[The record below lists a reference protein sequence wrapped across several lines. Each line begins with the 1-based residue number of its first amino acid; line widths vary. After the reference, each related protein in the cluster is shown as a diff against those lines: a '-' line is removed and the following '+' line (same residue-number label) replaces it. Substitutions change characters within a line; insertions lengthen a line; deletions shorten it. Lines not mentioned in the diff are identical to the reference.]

1 MSANLRNCISCLL
14 PLLFMVLLLP
24 CFSTAQPVSTTY
36 TPDWESLDKRPTPEW
51 WTDAKFGIFIHW
63 GVYSVPGYT
72 AKGNYAEWYLN
83 SLTNNAHDGKVREF
97 HHINYGDRN
106 YYDLA
111 DDFNA
116 ELFNPDEWAKMFENA
131 GAKYM
136 VLTSKHHDGFCL
148 WPSQEAGKTWGF
160 PWSADVRGPNRDLV
174 GDLFKAVQKTQV
186 KPGLYFSLY
195 EWYNPLWTFD
205 PGRFAADHSMPQL
218 YDLVQQYQPWVVWA
232 DGDWDASP
240 ETWQSQ
246 QFLSWL
252 YNESQIKD
260 KVVVNDRWGSGTRF
274 KHGGVY
280 TPEYQPDM
288 EFEDHAWEESRGM
301 GASYGYNRAED
312 IQDYNSS
319 QALVLHLIDK
329 VSRGGNFLL
338 DIGPDGHG
346 QIPPIMQERLAD
358 IGKWLNI
365 NGEAIYNTRRWRI
378 TNQWSTG
385 NRNFK
390 PELIDGWKT
399 GGDVLLKQTIDP
411 EPGFAVK
418 EVFYTF
424 NPKTKSL
431 YAIFPKYPDNKK
443 LVLKGINLPPN
454 TEVSM
459 LATKEKLKWEN
470 SMATKVLSVD
480 RPGDDYRDPKTPKTT
495 ATLDGQDLVITLP
508 EFKPAMLKTSN
519 AYVVKIA
526 NYGAYVAKPKIE
538 VKYDPKTMAP
548 SVVMSTPTQGGI
560 IRYTVDGSE
569 PKESSPEYKQPLL
582 PKSACTVRAKVYK
595 TGLLESNGATATVKI
610 LTLQPSLSMYRAPE
624 PGLRM
629 ELVTARGKY
638 TAASVADG
646 LVDKSAD
653 VFDFTLDPICV
664 AGTCGTVWKGFI
676 NIPTTTGYQFWTN
689 SDDGSILYID
699 NQVIVNNDGE
709 HGATEETGM
718 AYLQQGWHQVK
729 LVYFNSGGPGSL
741 QVAYSPLGASKREI
755 PGDMFAH

>member
-1 MSANLRNCISCLL
+1 
-14 PLLFMVLLLP
+14 
-24 CFSTAQPVSTTY
+24 
-36 TPDWESLDKRPTPEW
+36 
-51 WTDAKFGIFIHW
+51 
-63 GVYSVPGYT
+63 
-72 AKGNYAEWYLN
+72 
-83 SLTNNAHDGKVREF
+83 
-97 HHINYGDRN
+97 
-106 YYDLA
+106 
-111 DDFNA
+111 
-116 ELFNPDEWAKMFENA
+116 
-131 GAKYM
+131 
-136 VLTSKHHDGFCL
+136 
-148 WPSQEAGKTWGF
+148 
-160 PWSADVRGPNRDLV
+160 
-174 GDLFKAVQKTQV
+174 
-186 KPGLYFSLY
+186 
-195 EWYNPLWTFD
+195 
-205 PGRFAADHSMPQL
+205 
-218 YDLVQQYQPWVVWA
+218 
-232 DGDWDASP
+232 
-240 ETWQSQ
+240 
-246 QFLSWL
+246 
-252 YNESQIKD
+252 
-260 KVVVNDRWGSGTRF
+260 
-274 KHGGVY
+274 
-280 TPEYQPDM
+280 
-288 EFEDHAWEESRGM
+288 
-301 GASYGYNRAED
+301 
-312 IQDYNSS
+312 
-319 QALVLHLIDK
+319 
-329 VSRGGNFLL
+329 
-338 DIGPDGHG
+338 
-346 QIPPIMQERLAD
+346 
-358 IGKWLNI
+358 
-365 NGEAIYNTRRWRI
+365 
-378 TNQWSTG
+378 
-385 NRNFK
+385 
-390 PELIDGWKT
+390 
-399 GGDVLLKQTIDP
+399 
-411 EPGFAVK
+411 
-418 EVFYTF
+418 
-424 NPKTKSL
+424 
-431 YAIFPKYPDNKK
+431 
-443 LVLKGINLPPN
+443 
-454 TEVSM
+454 M